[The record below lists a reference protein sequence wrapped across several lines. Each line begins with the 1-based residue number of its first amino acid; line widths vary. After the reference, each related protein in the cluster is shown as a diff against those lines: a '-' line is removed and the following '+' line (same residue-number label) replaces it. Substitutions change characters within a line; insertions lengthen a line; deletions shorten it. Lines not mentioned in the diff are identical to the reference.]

1 MGYLLGFCGIVQNLP
16 WDVWRALWQCPKL
29 LIRCSLE
36 GPQVRK
42 GRHEDGSGRK
52 KYVKGGEMRGA
63 DCMLARCWSVCLPS
77 WPDLTTTPYPTH
89 CHLSFPLG
97 KPCSSFSACMCVC
110 TCERF
115 SSKLWAGAETPQFQG
130 TYQSGG
136 PDTGQTVTKVSCWSN
151 SFVCVMTAN
160 ITPVLFG
167 YRIWEAVT
175 GNTTNLGARY
185 WRYWHSARLLLEG
198 S

>member
-1 MGYLLGFCGIVQNLP
+1 MGICEIVQNLP

-42 GRHEDGSGRK
+42 SRREDGSGRK

-63 DCMLARCWSVCLPS
+63 GCMLARCWSMCLPI

-97 KPCSSFSACMCVC
+97 KPCSSFPACMCVC
-110 TCERF
+110 AHVNNLVASSEQEQKRH
-115 SSKLWAGAETPQFQG
+115 SSKGPI
-130 TYQSGG
+130 S
-136 PDTGQTVTKVSCWSN
+136 PDTGQTVTKVSCWSD

-160 ITPVLFG
+160 IKPVLFG
-167 YRIWEAVT
+167 YRVWEAVT
-175 GNTTNLGARY
+175 GNTRSLGAKY
-185 WRYWHSARLLLEG
+185 WRHWHSARLLLEG